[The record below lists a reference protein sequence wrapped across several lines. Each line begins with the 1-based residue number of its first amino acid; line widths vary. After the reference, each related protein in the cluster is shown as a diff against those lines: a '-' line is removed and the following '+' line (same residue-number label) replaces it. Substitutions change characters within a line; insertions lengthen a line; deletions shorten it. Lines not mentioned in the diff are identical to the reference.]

1 MAELHRVSTATCD
14 DANRLADVIFIH
26 GLGGDA
32 FATWRRDDRPDAFWP
47 RWIAE
52 DFAEFG
58 VWSLGYAASPSE
70 LTRWFGLFKSGGADA
85 GYALPLQ
92 DRAVEVLETLA
103 NEGIG
108 AKPLVF
114 VCHSLGGL
122 LVKELLRESDSETD
136 GAKKR
141 IANQTRR
148 VIFLAT
154 PHQGARLADLLGA
167 LGVVLRTTVAVED
180 LQAHSPHLR
189 QLHEWY
195 RSHSLKKKIKTHT
208 YYETRGVGKSNIL
221 IVDQTSANPG
231 VGAKLVPVEEDHIGI
246 AKPHSRAHSPYG
258 GVRRILND
266 LRESL
271 RSSMASTPSVSRVR
285 RRRAKKTSSTLSST
299 TDDADPARAALP
311 FLLPRPAIQFF
322 GREVKVRELALALR
336 EGKSATVI
344 GGGGIGKTALAAEA
358 IRQVL
363 DIPQDCGHAR
373 SIYLGR
379 AALSATRFPDGVV
392 YIELYAGAQSGKPEP
407 AWEAIATQLRGM
419 DFMRDSKDPRK
430 RAIAA
435 CDGKQFLLVVEGGEE
450 ADPEL
455 GAGRAGRAELLEPLR
470 LLGPVLWLTRRSD
483 QSLPGQPKI
492 RLDEPLS
499 EEDARGLFVR
509 LTRDAPLPISEGVRN
524 QVLRQLRGHPLALT
538 WAAGLFSH
546 GDTPPTDLASEFR
559 EDVFEALRD
568 PERARHSLRWLFE
581 RSVNALSRDARTTL
595 LVCGLLADAPFPCA
609 AIEAGTGLT
618 HRAQAEALRMCVRV
632 GLLHLDADEASP
644 SWRFGHVLGYQFARM
659 GGLAWIAEEPNAVIR
674 LAGWAQ
680 KTLTHCLQADAGL
693 ERKDA
698 TTTALSHVL
707 ALIEADRPPG
717 IWRDLMSAL
726 IYDNIDRLRQL
737 GRFTDCLAVLSAI
750 DAWWRRLS
758 DAALAEKRWRREH
771 SVIENKLGDIKM
783 MQGDC
788 PSARKHYGRALETA
802 MDLTRRNPSNGAWLR
817 DLGISYRKL
826 GELCQAE
833 GDLKDARA
841 NYQKSLE
848 IRLDLLEKEPGNER
862 RHHDVAVGYINLG
875 DIHRRLE
882 DWDVAELD
890 LENGRGI
897 TEKLLS
903 LRPQNTEWLRNLAVC
918 HHKFGELRQAMREFE
933 SAKEDYASAERIWRR
948 LLQDDANN
956 ALWKADLSENLIR
969 LAEVHESSDRLG
981 ISIRY
986 LHEARDILREL
997 TLSSPGYEKVRRD
1010 LGVVEVAIDRVTKAS
1025 TG

>member
-1 MAELHRVSTATCD
+1 MAELHKVSTTTCED
-14 DANRLADVIFIH
+14 PNRLADVIFIH

-32 FATWRRDDRPDAFWP
+32 VGTWRRGDHPDAFWP

-70 LTRWFGLFKSGGADA
+70 LTRWFGLFKSGSADA

-92 DRAVEVLETLA
+92 DRAVEVLETLV

-141 IANQTRR
+141 IANQARR

-180 LQAHSPHLR
+180 LQAHSPYLR

-208 YYETRGVGKSNIL
+208 YYETRGVGKSNVL

-246 AKPHSRAHSPYG
+246 AKPHSRNHSPYG

-266 LRESL
+266 LRELL
-271 RSSMASTPSVSRVR
+271 RSPATPAPSVSSAR
-285 RRRAKKTSSTLSST
+285 RRRRKKTASTLSPT
-299 TDDADPARAALP
+299 TDDADPARAAFP
-311 FLLPRPAIQFF
+311 FRLPRPAIQFF
-322 GREVKVRELALALR
+322 GRQDKISELAVALR

-358 IRQVL
+358 IRQIL
-363 DIPQDCGHAR
+363 DIPQDCGHAQ
-373 SIYLGR
+373 SMDFGR
-379 AALSATRFPDGVV
+379 AALPRTRFPDGVV

-407 AWEAIATQLRGM
+407 AWEAIATQLCGM
-419 DFMRDSKDPRK
+419 DFMRDSQDPRK

-435 CDGKQFLLVVEGGEE
+435 CDGKRFLLVVEGGEE
-450 ADPEL
+450 ASPEL
-455 GAGRAGRAELLEPLR
+455 GDGRAGRAELLEPLR

-483 QSLPGQPKI
+483 QSLPGQLKI

-509 LTRDAPLPISEGVRN
+509 LTRDGPLPISEDVRD

-546 GDTPPTDLASEFR
+546 GDTPPTHLANEFR

-568 PERARHSLRWLFE
+568 PERAKHSLRWLFE
-581 RSVNALSRDARTTL
+581 RSVDALSLDARTTL
-595 LVCGLLADAPFPCA
+595 LVCGLLADAPFPA
-609 AIEAGTGLT
+609 AVVEAGTGLSD
-618 HRAQAEALRMCVRV
+618 RAQAEALRMCVRM

-659 GGLAWIAEEPNAVIR
+659 GGLAWMAEEPSVVIR
-674 LAGWAQ
+674 MAGWAQ
-680 KTLTHCLQADAGL
+680 NALKQCLQADAGL

-698 TTTALSHVL
+698 TTTVLSHVL

-717 IWRDLMSAL
+717 IWRDLMSPL
-726 IYDNIDRLRQL
+726 IYESIDRLRHL

-750 DAWWRRLS
+750 NAWWRRLPH
-758 DAALAEKRWRREH
+758 AASAEKRWRREL

-788 PSARKHYGRALETA
+788 ASAREHYRRALDTA
-802 MDLTRRNPSNGAWLR
+802 MDLTRRNPSNDVWLR
-817 DLGISYRKL
+817 DLGVSYRKL

-833 GDLKDARA
+833 GDLEDARA
-841 NYQKSLE
+841 HYQKSLE
-848 IRLDLLEKEPGNER
+848 IRLALFEKEPENEGR
-862 RHHDVAVGYINLG
+862 RHDVGVGYIDLG
-875 DIHRRLE
+875 DIHRRLGE
-882 DWDVAELD
+882 WAFAKRD
-890 LENGRGI
+890 LEGGREI
-897 TEKLLS
+897 TENLLL

-918 HHKFGELRQAMREFE
+918 RHKFGELRQSMREFE
-933 SAKEDYASAERIWRR
+933 SAKEDYASAERIWRC
-948 LLQDDANN
+948 LLKADANN

-969 LAEVHESSDRLG
+969 LAEAHESIGGLDVSM
-981 ISIRY
+981 RY
-986 LHEARDILREL
+986 LVEARGILRDL
-997 TLSSPGYEKVRRD
+997 MLSSPGYEKVRRD
-1010 LGVVEVAIDRVTKAS
+1010 LGIVEGAIDRVSKAS
-1025 TG
+1025 RG